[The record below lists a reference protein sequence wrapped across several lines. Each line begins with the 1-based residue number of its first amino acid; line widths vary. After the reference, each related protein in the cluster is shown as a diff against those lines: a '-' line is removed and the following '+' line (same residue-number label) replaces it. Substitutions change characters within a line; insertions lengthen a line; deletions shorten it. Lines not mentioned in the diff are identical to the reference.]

1 MRINFKLTRMP
12 IFRTIGLNDTNCP
25 DLGESQVRTT
35 SNRCIM
41 NLSYKTLF
49 LTEAKM
55 NFLVWIIF
63 GALAGWIAS
72 MVMGKNKQM
81 GALANIVVGIIGAW
95 LGSWVFGLFG
105 AAGVT
110 GFNLQSIVV
119 AIVGAVVLLFVVGLF
134 RR

>member
-1 MRINFKLTRMP
+1 
-12 IFRTIGLNDTNCP
+12 
-25 DLGESQVRTT
+25 
-35 SNRCIM
+35 
-41 NLSYKTLF
+41 
-49 LTEAKM
+49 M

-95 LGSWVFGLFG
+95 IGSWLFSQFG
-105 AAGVT
+105 AQGVT
-110 GFNLQSIVV
+110 GFNLQSILV